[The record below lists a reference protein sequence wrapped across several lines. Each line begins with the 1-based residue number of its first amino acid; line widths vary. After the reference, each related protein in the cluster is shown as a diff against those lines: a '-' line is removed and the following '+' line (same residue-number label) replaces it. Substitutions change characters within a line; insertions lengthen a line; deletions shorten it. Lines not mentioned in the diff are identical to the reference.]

1 MVGRPYPEVAKPAPK
16 VRANNLM
23 MNYEQQGTGDAL
35 VLIPCFPLRYS

>member
-23 MNYEQQGTGDAL
+23 MTGDAL